1 VRLARVGALLLACA
15 VAAPSAV
22 AAAQAARREPFPV
35 DELMEAQVFALL
47 TMPPAE
53 GAPDREALCAELAAL
68 GAGLAP
74 IAAGILCGEIAVP
87 ESVPDSEPELP
98 VDPRLVELRDGVLR
112 QALARLDQGVVVDH
126 LARRASGDA
135 PLEVRLCAARLLGE
149 SRHPRAVDVL
159 LQVAA
164 GIEPIHLSRSYV
176 LQSFEQPLAEALA
189 VDPRADAALSG
200 RMARL
205 DPAVRDVLLRAAVQA
220 DSAAT
225 RRFLASRLTAS
236 AAEQG
241 IVLGAIAAGRPGAF
255 EASPE
260 QLEALRA
267 RLSAPDDGLA
277 RLAAMA
283 LGKLEDRDA
292 LEELIELLSS
302 EDALEVKAAH
312 EALRGISGS
321 DLGAQPAAW
330 RAWLAAE
337 EAWWEEQA
345 PVELQRLASGERKL
359 VHRALQE
366 LQRHPL
372 YRHESAPQVA
382 QLLQEEDDLLV
393 LAGCDALGALGS
405 REALP
410 ALIDALALSEGALR
424 AAVLRALQPLA
435 RRDPELRAF
444 LAANAAASLD

>member
-1 VRLARVGALLLACA
+1 
-15 VAAPSAV
+15 
-22 AAAQAARREPFPV
+22 
-35 DELMEAQVFALL
+35 
-47 TMPPAE
+47 
-53 GAPDREALCAELAAL
+53 
-68 GAGLAP
+68 
-74 IAAGILCGEIAVP
+74 
-87 ESVPDSEPELP
+87 
-98 VDPRLVELRDGVLR
+98 
-112 QALARLDQGVVVDH
+112 
-126 LARRASGDA
+126 
-135 PLEVRLCAARLLGE
+135 
-149 SRHPRAVDVL
+149 
-159 LQVAA
+159 
-164 GIEPIHLSRSYV
+164 
-176 LQSFEQPLAEALA
+176 
-189 VDPRADAALSG
+189 
-200 RMARL
+200 
-205 DPAVRDVLLRAAVQA
+205 VRDVLLRAAVQA
-220 DSAAT
+220 DSPAT
-225 RRFLASRLTAS
+225 RRFLASRLTAG
-236 AAEQG
+236 AAEQT
-241 IVLGAIAAGRPGAF
+241 IVLGAIAAGRTGAF

-321 DLGAQPAAW
+321 DLGAQPSAW

-337 EAWWEEQA
+337 EAWWQEHA

-444 LAANAAASLD
+444 LVANAAAASG